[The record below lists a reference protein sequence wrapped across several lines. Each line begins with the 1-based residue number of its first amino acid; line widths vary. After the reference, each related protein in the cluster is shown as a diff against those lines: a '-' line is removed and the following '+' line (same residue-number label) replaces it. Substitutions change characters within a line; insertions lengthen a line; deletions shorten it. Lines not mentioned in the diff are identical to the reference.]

1 MSGVW
6 WKTSNPVPFR
16 FKSLAGIQKG
26 MGEENHNEGILMHVY
41 MRGALLPGDPTNT
54 LVSKL
59 LCADSLVFLSTK
71 ASPLKRCEEMS
82 TQGGLFLNNNSFS
95 AGINCD
101 LQLGKILPASLCA

>member
-16 FKSLAGIQKG
+16 FKSLADIQKG

-71 ASPLKRCEEMS
+71 ASPFFK
-82 TQGGLFLNNNSFS
+82 G
-95 AGINCD
+95 
-101 LQLGKILPASLCA
+101 